1 MNVLI
6 VGGGL
11 TGSFLA
17 GELVADGQVVT
28 VVEKRAETADAL
40 QEMMPSI
47 RVFAGDGDDPTVL
60 EKGGVRSTD
69 VLVASTG
76 EDEDN
81 LVACLLARF
90 EFNVPRTLARVNNPR
105 NEWLFSA
112 TMGVDRWVSQAHV
125 MADLMREEVRRS
137 L

>member
-1 MNVLI
+1 VNVLI

-17 GELVADGQVVT
+17 SELVADGQVVT
-28 VVEKRAETADAL
+28 VVEKRAEIASTL

-47 RVFAGDGDDPTVL
+47 RVFAGDGDDPAVL
-60 EKGGVRSTD
+60 EKGGVRSVD